1 MIFNREKN
9 LIAWNKDT
17 LDTYHDIVVSFD
29 FARYSL
35 TNVPVGGFCI
45 AFFESEL
52 DVPGIGGPGFSL
64 GYTPNVQS
72 DYCYLKGYPGMKG
85 AFLGIGFDSLGLFGT
100 KTTLVDG
107 LSSPIPN
114 SCSVRGTEEDNY
126 KYIATSKNL
135 TTIYR
140 NKNFYISE
148 KVSSEDKATYKT
160 VKVLISKAFTNVEV
174 QVKFENEKEFV
185 TILNQKIPIRRRTG
199 VRVGLT
205 CTTDEN
211 DSKFFI
217 KNFNVAGF
225 PGEIIPPELKD
236 CATTLKNQAEI
247 PGNTIVSSNNF
258 CAIPVDGNINVYE
271 VRAGQFRIKQILTDS
286 EPIVLL
292 GGNEKFLFAGNNK
305 TTSVTIFYK
314 ANDQFLYS
322 GIVDLLDD
330 GNPDIDVLELEKYPP
345 TCADTDNK
353 YLAVG
358 NNKYVFIYK
367 FETSTENFVYFRPT
381 ETLYGNVSGDI
392 GYQIQIDNG
401 KLLTSGGTSRLGG
414 RYNSFV
420 SYYEFNGLFWGVQS
434 ETLPSAQP
442 NQTFTSPTTGNL
454 FDEFGYS
461 ISLIG
466 NELIVGAPNEFRRK
480 KNTVGQGEVYHYV
493 YTRARGRQGRE
504 WRPAMGLGA
513 FYNIDSPGGNLG
525 THVSYLGNNLI
536 VSAPYENY
544 HYPPDLILENLPNCG
559 RIYIFRKNKGG
570 TFSQAAV
577 IAPGF
582 DTKTGIQRAKAYMFY
597 GKLVGLLGRTTA
609 VAIVPYKN
617 NILYSPEID
626 VYKVG
631 CLFDTPPPHL
641 PININ
646 SIALYDNA
654 GYTIDMETYTYLQ
667 LLDYTNV
674 VRE

>member
-35 TNVPVGGFCI
+35 TNVPIGGFCI
-45 AFFESEL
+45 AFFETEL
-52 DVPGIGGPGFSL
+52 DVPGIGGPGNSL
-64 GYTPNVQS
+64 GYTPSVQS
-72 DYCYLKGYPGMKG
+72 DYCYLKGYQGMKG
-85 AFLGIGFDSLGLFGT
+85 AFLGVGFDSLGMFGA
-100 KTTLVDG
+100 KTSLVDG
-107 LSSPIPN
+107 LSAPIPN
-114 SCSVRGTEEDNY
+114 SCTLRGTEENNY
-126 KYIATSKNL
+126 NYIASSKNL

-140 NKNFYISE
+140 NRNFFINE

-160 VKVLISKAFTNVEV
+160 IKVIVSKAFTNIEV

-185 TILNQKIPIRRRTG
+185 TVLNQKIPIKRRTG
-199 VRVGLT
+199 VKVGLT
-205 CTTDEN
+205 CTTEEN
-211 DSKFFI
+211 DSKFYL
-217 KNFNVAGF
+217 KNFNVTGF
-225 PGEIIPPELKD
+225 PGEVIPPELTE
-236 CATTLKNQAEI
+236 CAYTLKNQTEI

-258 CAIPVDGNINVYE
+258 CAIPVDGNVNVYE
-271 VRAGQFRIKQILTDS
+271 VRAGQFKIKQILTEG

-292 GGNEKFLFAGNNK
+292 GGNEKFLFTGNNK
-305 TTSVTIFYK
+305 TTNVSIFYK

-322 GIVDLLDD
+322 GSVDLLDD
-330 GNPDIDVLELEKYPP
+330 GVISPLEVEKYPP

-353 YLAVG
+353 FLAVG
-358 NNKYVFIYK
+358 NNKNVFLYK
-367 FETSTENFVYFRPT
+367 FETSTDNFIVFRAT
-381 ETLYGNVSGDI
+381 QTLVDNVSGDI
-392 GYQIQIDNG
+392 GYQVQIDG
-401 KLLTSGGTSRLGG
+401 EKLLTSGGTERLGG

-420 SYYEFNGLFWGVQS
+420 SFYDYNGLAWSQDPV
-434 ETLPSAQP
+434 
-442 NQTFTSPTTGNL
+442 QTFSSPTTGNL

-461 ISLIG
+461 ISMIG
-466 NELIVGAPNEFRRK
+466 NEVIIGSPNEYRRR

-493 YTRARGRQGRE
+493 YTKARGKTTKE

-513 FYNIDSPGGNLG
+513 FYNIDSPGGNFG

-544 HYPPDLILENLPNCG
+544 HFPPDLILENLPNCG
-559 RIYIFRKNKGG
+559 RIYVFRKNRGG

-582 DTKTGIQRAKAYMFY
+582 DEKTGIQRARAYMLY
-597 GKLVGLLGRTTA
+597 GRLVGLLGRTTA
-609 VAIVPYKN
+609 VATVPYN
-617 NILYSPEID
+617 NRILYAPEID

-631 CLFDTPPPHL
+631 CLFATPPPHL
-641 PININ
+641 PISIN

-667 LLDYTNV
+667 LIDYTNV
-674 VRE
+674 VL